1 MSFFVVGLVLALTQV
16 SLLPALLGVFF
27 GALTEAYSLVDDNIS
42 YSTGV
47 CTGYESGYL
56 SDLKYYFN

>member
-27 GALTEAYSLVDDNIS
+27 GALTEAYSLVDDNIPIPLVS
-42 YSTGV
+42 ALVMSLV
-47 CTGYESGYL
+47 IYL
-56 SDLKYYFN
+56 I